1 MEENRKVIIFSAP
14 SGSGKSTII
23 GHLLKRVPGLEFSIS
38 ATSRKPRQGEQDGK
52 DYYFLTEEDFKQ
64 GVAEDKFVE
73 WVEVYQGTCYGTL
86 KSEIERIW
94 DKGNTVIF
102 DVDVLGGVS
111 LKKIFGEKAL
121 SIFIQPPSIEVL
133 EQRLRNR
140 GTETEES
147 LRKRIE
153 RAEMELQYS
162 NQLDVVVVN
171 DNLDTAINE
180 TETIVNNFLN
190 GK

>member
-1 MEENRKVIIFSAP
+1 METNQKVIIFSAP

-23 GHLLKRVPGLEFSIS
+23 GHLLKRIPNMEFSIS
-38 ATSRKPRQGEQDGK
+38 ATSRKPRPGEENGRE
-52 DYYFLTEEDFKQ
+52 YYFLSHDEFKQ
-64 GVAEDKFVE
+64 KVAEDKFVE

-111 LKKIFGEKAL
+111 LKKIFGDKAL
-121 SIFIQPPSIEVL
+121 SVFIQPPSIEVL

-140 GTETEES
+140 NTETEES

-153 RAEMELQYS
+153 RAEMELQFS

-171 DNLDTAINE
+171 DDLETAIDE

>member
-52 DYYFLTEEDFKQ
+52 DYYFLTKDDFKQ
-64 GVAEDKFVE
+64 RVAEDKFVE

-111 LKKIFGEKAL
+111 LKKIFGQKAL

-133 EQRLRNR
+133 EQRLQNR

-171 DNLDTAINE
+171 DNLDNAINE

>member
-1 MEENRKVIIFSAP
+1 MEKNKKVIIFSAP

-23 GHLLKRVPGLEFSIS
+23 GHLLKRIPNMEFSIS
-38 ATSRKPRQGEQDGK
+38 ATSRKPRPGEENGRE
-52 DYYFLTEEDFKQ
+52 YYFLSHDEFKQ
-64 GVAEDKFVE
+64 KVAEDKFVE

-94 DKGNTVIF
+94 KKGNVVIF

-111 LKKIFGEKAL
+111 LKKIFGDKAL
-121 SIFIQPPSIEVL
+121 SVFIQPPSIEVL
-133 EQRLRNR
+133 EQRLRDRN
-140 GTETEES
+140 TETEES
-147 LRKRIE
+147 LKKRIE
-153 RAEMELQYS
+153 RAQMELQYS

-171 DNLDTAINE
+171 DDLETAINE

>member
-1 MEENRKVIIFSAP
+1 METNQKVVIFSAP

-23 GHLLKRVPGLEFSIS
+23 GHLLKRIPNMEFSIS
-38 ATSRKPRQGEQDGK
+38 ATSRKPRPGEENGRE
-52 DYYFLTEEDFKQ
+52 YYFLSHDEFKQ
-64 GVAEDKFVE
+64 KVAEDKFVE

-94 DKGNTVIF
+94 QKGNVVIF

-111 LKKIFGEKAL
+111 LKKIFGDKAL
-121 SIFIQPPSIEVL
+121 SVFIQPPSIEVL

-140 GTETEES
+140 NTETEES

-171 DNLDTAINE
+171 DDLETAIDE

>member
-1 MEENRKVIIFSAP
+1 MEKNKKVIIFSAP

-23 GHLLKRVPGLEFSIS
+23 GHLLKRIPNMEFSIS
-38 ATSRKPRQGEQDGK
+38 ATSRKPRPGEENGRE
-52 DYYFLTEEDFKQ
+52 YYFLSHNEFKQ
-64 GVAEDKFVE
+64 KVAEDKFVE

-94 DKGNTVIF
+94 QKGNVVIF

-111 LKKIFGEKAL
+111 LKKIFGDKAL
-121 SIFIQPPSIEVL
+121 SVFIQPPSIEVL

-140 GTETEES
+140 NTETEES

-153 RAEMELQYS
+153 RADMELQYS

-171 DNLDTAINE
+171 DDLETAINE

>member
-1 MEENRKVIIFSAP
+1 MI
-14 SGSGKSTII
+14 
-23 GHLLKRVPGLEFSIS
+23 
-38 ATSRKPRQGEQDGK
+38 
-52 DYYFLTEEDFKQ
+52 LT
-64 GVAEDKFVE
+64 
-73 WVEVYQGTCYGTL
+73 
-86 KSEIERIW
+86 
-94 DKGNTVIF
+94 
-102 DVDVLGGVS
+102 
-111 LKKIFGEKAL
+111 
-121 SIFIQPPSIEVL
+121 PSIEVL

>member
-52 DYYFLTEEDFKQ
+52 DYYFLTGEDFKQ
-64 GVAEDKFVE
+64 RVAEDKFVE

>member
-23 GHLLKRVPGLEFSIS
+23 GNLLKRVPGLEFSIS

-52 DYYFLTEEDFKQ
+52 DYYFLTEDDFKQ
-64 GVAEDKFVE
+64 RVAEDKFVE

-111 LKKIFGEKAL
+111 LKKIFGQKAL

-171 DNLDTAINE
+171 DNLDNAINE

>member
-1 MEENRKVIIFSAP
+1 M
-14 SGSGKSTII
+14 
-23 GHLLKRVPGLEFSIS
+23 EFSIS
-38 ATSRKPRQGEQDGK
+38 ATSRKPRPGEENGRE
-52 DYYFLTEEDFKQ
+52 YYFLSHDEFKQ
-64 GVAEDKFVE
+64 KVAEDKFVE

-94 DKGNTVIF
+94 KKGNVVIF

-111 LKKIFGEKAL
+111 LKKIFGDKAL
-121 SIFIQPPSIEVL
+121 SVFIQPPSIEVL
-133 EQRLRNR
+133 EQRLRDRN
-140 GTETEES
+140 TETEES
-147 LRKRIE
+147 LKKRIE
-153 RAEMELQYS
+153 RAQMELQYS

-171 DNLDTAINE
+171 DDLETAINE

>member
-52 DYYFLTEEDFKQ
+52 DYYFLTEDDFKQ
-64 GVAEDKFVE
+64 RVAEDKFVE

-111 LKKIFGEKAL
+111 LKKIFGQKAL

-171 DNLDTAINE
+171 DNLDNAVNE

>member
-1 MEENRKVIIFSAP
+1 MEDIKKVIIFSAP

-64 GVAEDKFVE
+64 RIADEKFVE

-111 LKKIFGEKAL
+111 LKKIFGDKAL
-121 SIFIQPPSIEVL
+121 SIFIQPPSLEIL

-140 GTETEES
+140 NTETEES
-147 LRKRIE
+147 LKKRIE
-153 RAEMELQYS
+153 RAQMELQYS
-162 NQLDVVVVN
+162 DQLDVVVVN
-171 DNLDTAINE
+171 DDLETAINK
-180 TETIVNNFLN
+180 TETIVKNYL
-190 GK
+190 GI

>member
-1 MEENRKVIIFSAP
+1 METKQKVIIFSAP

-23 GHLLKRVPGLEFSIS
+23 GHLLKRIPNMEFSIS
-38 ATSRKPRQGEQDGK
+38 ATSRKPRPGEENGRE
-52 DYYFLTEEDFKQ
+52 YYFLSHDEFKQ
-64 GVAEDKFVE
+64 KVAEDKFVE

-94 DKGNTVIF
+94 KKGNVVIF

-111 LKKIFGEKAL
+111 LKKIFGDKAL
-121 SIFIQPPSIEVL
+121 SVFIQPPSIEVL
-133 EQRLRNR
+133 EQRLRHRN
-140 GTETEES
+140 TETEES
-147 LRKRIE
+147 LKKRIE
-153 RAEMELQYS
+153 RAQMELQYS

-171 DNLDTAINE
+171 DDLETAINE

>member
-1 MEENRKVIIFSAP
+1 METNQKVIIFSAP

-23 GHLLKRVPGLEFSIS
+23 GHLLKRIPNMEFSIS
-38 ATSRKPRQGEQDGK
+38 ATSRKPRPGEENGRE
-52 DYYFLTEEDFKQ
+52 YYFLSHDEFKQ
-64 GVAEDKFVE
+64 KVAEDKFVE

-94 DKGNTVIF
+94 DKGNVVIF

-111 LKKIFGEKAL
+111 LKKIFGDKAL
-121 SIFIQPPSIEVL
+121 SVFIQPPSIEVL

-140 GTETEES
+140 NTETEES

-171 DNLDTAINE
+171 DDLETAIDE

>member
-1 MEENRKVIIFSAP
+1 MENNQKVVIFSAP

-23 GHLLKRVPGLEFSIS
+23 GRLLQRIPNMEFSIS
-38 ATSRKPRQGEQDGK
+38 ATSRKPRAGEQNGRE
-52 DYYFLTEEDFKQ
+52 YYFLSHDEFKQ
-64 GVAEDKFVE
+64 RVAAGDFVE
-73 WVEVYQGTCYGTL
+73 WVEVYEGTCYGTL

-94 DKGNTVIF
+94 QKGNIVIF

-111 LKKIFGEKAL
+111 LKQIFGQKAL
-121 SIFIQPPSIEVL
+121 SIFIQPPSVEEL
-133 EQRLRNR
+133 EKRLRNR

-162 NQLDVVVVN
+162 NKHDITVIN
-171 DNLDTAINE
+171 DDLEKAVSE
-180 TETIVNNFLN
+180 TETIVKHFLH
-190 GK
+190 GR

>member
-1 MEENRKVIIFSAP
+1 METNQKVIIFSAP
-14 SGSGKSTII
+14 SGSGKSTLI
-23 GHLLKRVPGLEFSIS
+23 GHLLKRIPNMEFSIS
-38 ATSRKPRQGEQDGK
+38 ATSRKPRPGEENGRE
-52 DYYFLTEEDFKQ
+52 YYFLSHDEFKQ
-64 GVAEDKFVE
+64 KVAEDKFVE

-94 DKGNTVIF
+94 QKGNVVIF

-111 LKKIFGEKAL
+111 LKKIFGDKAL
-121 SIFIQPPSIEVL
+121 SVFIQPPSIEVL

-140 GTETEES
+140 NTETEES

-171 DNLDTAINE
+171 DDLETAINE

>member
-1 MEENRKVIIFSAP
+1 MEKNKKVIIFSAP

-23 GHLLKRVPGLEFSIS
+23 GHLLKRIPNMEFSIS
-38 ATSRKPRQGEQDGK
+38 ATSRKPRPGEENGRE
-52 DYYFLTEEDFKQ
+52 YYFLSHNEFKQ
-64 GVAEDKFVE
+64 KVAEDKFVE

-94 DKGNTVIF
+94 QKGNVVIF

-111 LKKIFGEKAL
+111 LKKIFGDKAL
-121 SIFIQPPSIEVL
+121 SVFIQPPSIEVL

-140 GTETEES
+140 NTETEES

-171 DNLDTAINE
+171 DDLETAINE

>member
-64 GVAEDKFVE
+64 RVSEDKFVE

>member
-1 MEENRKVIIFSAP
+1 MEENHKVIIFSAP

-52 DYYFLTEEDFKQ
+52 DYYFLTKDDFKQ
-64 GVAEDKFVE
+64 RVAEDKFVE

-111 LKKIFGEKAL
+111 LKKIFGQKAL

-171 DNLDTAINE
+171 DNLDNAINE

>member
-52 DYYFLTEEDFKQ
+52 DYYFLTEDDFKQ
-64 GVAEDKFVE
+64 RVAEDKFVE

-111 LKKIFGEKAL
+111 LKKIFGQKAL

>member
-1 MEENRKVIIFSAP
+1 METNQKVIIFSAP

-23 GHLLKRVPGLEFSIS
+23 GHLLKRLPGLEFSIS

-64 GVAEDKFVE
+64 RVAEDKFVE

-111 LKKIFGEKAL
+111 LKKIFGDKAL
-121 SIFIQPPSIEVL
+121 SVFIQPPSIEVL

-140 GTETEES
+140 NTETEES

-171 DNLDTAINE
+171 DDLETAINE

>member
-1 MEENRKVIIFSAP
+1 METKQKVIIFSAP

-23 GHLLKRVPGLEFSIS
+23 GHLLKRIPNMEFSIS
-38 ATSRKPRQGEQDGK
+38 ATSRKPRPGEENGRE
-52 DYYFLTEEDFKQ
+52 YYFLSHDEFKQ
-64 GVAEDKFVE
+64 KVAEDKFVE

-86 KSEIERIW
+86 KSEIVRIW
-94 DKGNTVIF
+94 KKGNVVIF

-111 LKKIFGEKAL
+111 LKKIFGDKAL
-121 SIFIQPPSIEVL
+121 SVFIQPPSIEVL
-133 EQRLRNR
+133 EQRLRHRN
-140 GTETEES
+140 TETEES
-147 LRKRIE
+147 LKKRIE
-153 RAEMELQYS
+153 RAQMELQYS

-171 DNLDTAINE
+171 DDLETAINE

>member
-38 ATSRKPRQGEQDGK
+38 ATSRKPRKGEQDGK

-64 GVAEDKFVE
+64 RVAEDKFVE

>member
-64 GVAEDKFVE
+64 RVAEDKFVE

-121 SIFIQPPSIEVL
+121 SVFIQPPSIEVL

-171 DNLDTAINE
+171 DDLETAINQTE
-180 TETIVNNFLN
+180 TEVKHFL
-190 GK
+190 GIQ

>member
-1 MEENRKVIIFSAP
+1 M
-14 SGSGKSTII
+14 
-23 GHLLKRVPGLEFSIS
+23 EFSIS
-38 ATSRKPRQGEQDGK
+38 ATSRKPRPGEENGRE
-52 DYYFLTEEDFKQ
+52 YYFLSHDEFKQ
-64 GVAEDKFVE
+64 KVAEDKFVE

-94 DKGNTVIF
+94 QKGNVVIF

-111 LKKIFGEKAL
+111 LKKIFGDKAL
-121 SIFIQPPSIEVL
+121 SVFIQPPSIEVL

-140 GTETEES
+140 NTETEES

-171 DNLDTAINE
+171 DDLETAIDE

>member
-1 MEENRKVIIFSAP
+1 METKQKVIIFSAP

-23 GHLLKRVPGLEFSIS
+23 GHLLKRIPNMEFSIS
-38 ATSRKPRQGEQDGK
+38 ATSRKPRPGEENGRE
-52 DYYFLTEEDFKQ
+52 YYFLSHDEFIQK
-64 GVAEDKFVE
+64 VAEDKFVE

-94 DKGNTVIF
+94 KKGNVVIF

-111 LKKIFGEKAL
+111 LKKIFGDKAL
-121 SIFIQPPSIEVL
+121 SVFIQPPSIEVL
-133 EQRLRNR
+133 EQRLRHRN
-140 GTETEES
+140 TETEES
-147 LRKRIE
+147 LKKRIE
-153 RAEMELQYS
+153 RAQMELQYS

-171 DNLDTAINE
+171 DDLETAINE

>member
-1 MEENRKVIIFSAP
+1 METKQKVIIFSAP

-23 GHLLKRVPGLEFSIS
+23 GHLLKRIPNLEFSIS
-38 ATSRKPRQGEQDGK
+38 ATSRQPRSGEQNGK
-52 DYYFLTEEDFKQ
+52 DYYFLSHEEFKQ
-64 GVAEDKFVE
+64 RVADDQFVE

-86 KSEIERIW
+86 KSEIDRIW
-94 DKGNTVIF
+94 QKGSTVIF
-102 DVDVLGGVS
+102 DVDVIGGVS
-111 LKKIFGEKAL
+111 LKKIFGDKAL

-133 EQRLRNR
+133 EQRLRDRN
-140 GTETEES
+140 TETEES
-147 LRKRIE
+147 LKKRIE

-171 DNLDTAINE
+171 DNLETAINE

>member
-64 GVAEDKFVE
+64 RVYEDKFVE

-121 SIFIQPPSIEVL
+121 SIFIQPPSIDVL

>member
-64 GVAEDKFVE
+64 RVAEDKFVE

>member
-23 GHLLKRVPGLEFSIS
+23 GHLLKRLPGLEFSIS

-64 GVAEDKFVE
+64 RVSEDKFVE

-121 SIFIQPPSIEVL
+121 SVFIQPPSIEVL

-171 DNLDTAINE
+171 DDLETAINQTE
-180 TETIVNNFLN
+180 TEVKHFL
-190 GK
+190 GIQ

>member
-52 DYYFLTEEDFKQ
+52 DYYFLTEDDFKQ
-64 GVAEDKFVE
+64 RVAEDKFVE

-111 LKKIFGEKAL
+111 LKKIFGQKAL

-171 DNLDTAINE
+171 DNLDNAINK

>member
-1 MEENRKVIIFSAP
+1 MENNQKVIIFSAP

-23 GHLLKRVPGLEFSIS
+23 DHLLKRVPNMEFSIS
-38 ATSRKPRQGEQDGK
+38 ATSRKPRAGEENGRE
-52 DYYFLTEEDFKQ
+52 YYFLSHDEFKQ
-64 GVAEDKFVE
+64 RVAAGDFVE
-73 WVEVYQGTCYGTL
+73 WVEVYEGTCYGTL

-94 DKGNTVIF
+94 QKGNVVIF

-111 LKKIFGEKAL
+111 LKEIFGDKAL
-121 SIFIQPPSIEVL
+121 SIFIQPPSVEEL
-133 EQRLRNR
+133 EKRLRNR

-162 NQLDVVVVN
+162 SKHDVTVINDDLEKAVNQ
-171 DNLDTAINE
+171 

-190 GK
+190 RQ

>member
-1 MEENRKVIIFSAP
+1 M
-14 SGSGKSTII
+14 
-23 GHLLKRVPGLEFSIS
+23 EFSIS
-38 ATSRKPRQGEQDGK
+38 ATSRKPRPGEENGRE
-52 DYYFLTEEDFKQ
+52 YYFLSHDEFKQ
-64 GVAEDKFVE
+64 KVAEDKFVE

-94 DKGNTVIF
+94 QKGNVVIF

-111 LKKIFGEKAL
+111 LKKIFGDKAL
-121 SIFIQPPSIEVL
+121 SVFIQPPSIEVL

-140 GTETEES
+140 NTETEES

-171 DNLDTAINE
+171 DDLETAINE

>member
-52 DYYFLTEEDFKQ
+52 DYYFLTKDDFKQ
-64 GVAEDKFVE
+64 RVAEDKFVE

-111 LKKIFGEKAL
+111 LKKIFGQKAL

-171 DNLDTAINE
+171 DNLDNAINE

>member
-1 MEENRKVIIFSAP
+1 MENNQKVIIFSAP

-23 GHLLKRVPGLEFSIS
+23 GHLLKRVPNMEFSIS
-38 ATSRKPRQGEQDGK
+38 ATSRKPRAGEENGRE
-52 DYYFLTEEDFKQ
+52 YYFLSHDEFKQ
-64 GVAEDKFVE
+64 RVAAGDFVE
-73 WVEVYQGTCYGTL
+73 WVEVYEGTCYGTL

-94 DKGNTVIF
+94 QKGNVVIF

-111 LKKIFGEKAL
+111 LKEIFGDKAL
-121 SIFIQPPSIEVL
+121 SIFIQPPSVEEL
-133 EQRLRNR
+133 EKRLRNR

-162 NQLDVVVVN
+162 SKHDVTVINDDLEKAVNQ
-171 DNLDTAINE
+171 

-190 GK
+190 RQ